1 MKNIL
6 YILVLSSNVFF
17 LTSAFAQDFTPPKPV
32 NPNPDNTNSPSKPTP
47 PFWSWDRVYGGGG
60 LGLQFGTVT
69 LINIAPI
76 VGYKITERYS
86 VGIGIEYMYFAY
98 QPAANFPTYS
108 QNIYGGNIF
117 NRFFITKSIFAHVE
131 YETLNSNWNTYYPD
145 RRFFIENFWVGGGLR
160 QRAGNVS
167 LNIMALWN
175 LNENIYS
182 PFPNPQIRMGVS
194 VGL

>member
-1 MKNIL
+1 MKR
-6 YILVLSSNVFF
+6 LVLFF
-17 LTSAFAQDFTPPKPV
+17 ACCLLPTAYCLSQDFTPPKLVDAP
-32 NPNPDNTNSPSKPTP
+32 KEKP

-69 LINIAPI
+69 LINVAPI
-76 VGYKITERYS
+76 IGYKITERYS
-86 VGIGIEYMYFAY
+86 VGVGIEYMYFAY
-98 QPAANFPTYS
+98 KPSSNFPTYS

-117 NRFFITKSIFAHVE
+117 NRFFITNSIFAHVE

-145 RRFFIENFWVGGGLR
+145 RRFFIDNFWVGGGLR
-160 QRAGNVS
+160 QRAGNAS

-194 VGL
+194 FGL